1 MKKCLLLFFSH
12 KKHKNKINLLNLEI
26 NNKQFYEILFEK
38 RIFENNSVLQEVW
51 LLDFFFFCFG
61 FLEPSIVFK
70 KILNTQNV
78 K

>member
-26 NNKQFYEILFEK
+26 NNKQFYKILFEK

-51 LLDFFFFCFG
+51 LLDFFFLFWFFG
-61 FLEPSIVFK
+61 AKYSF
-70 KILNTQNV
+70 
-78 K
+78 